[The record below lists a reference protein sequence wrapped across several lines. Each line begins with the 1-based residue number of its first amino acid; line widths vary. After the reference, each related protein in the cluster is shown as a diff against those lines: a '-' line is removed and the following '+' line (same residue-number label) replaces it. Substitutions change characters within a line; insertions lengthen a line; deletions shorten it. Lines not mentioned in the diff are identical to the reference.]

1 MNLPLIIT
9 FLRIAAIPFV
19 ALFYYLPW
27 EWAHPAAAI
36 MFILAAISDWLDGYL
51 ARSMH
56 QVTRLGAFLDPVADK
71 VLVAVALV
79 MIVAE
84 HEWVYMPLFASV
96 IIGREI
102 VISALREWMAELGK
116 RASVAVNWVGK
127 FKTTAQLVSLIFLL
141 WYTPGGSMIF
151 LHIGSWLLI
160 AASVLTLWSM
170 WVYIKLA
177 WPDLQNTTP
186 IDSNNHQ

>member
-9 FLRIAAIPFV
+9 FLRIAAIPFI

-27 EWAHPAAAI
+27 EWAHPAASI

-51 ARSMH
+51 ARTMR
-56 QVTRLGAFLDPVADK
+56 QTTRLGAFLDPVADK

-84 HEWVYMPLFASV
+84 HEWTFMPLFAAV

-102 VISALREWMAELGK
+102 VISALREWMAEIGK

-127 FKTTAQLVSLIFLL
+127 VKTTVQLLALIFLL
-141 WYTPGGSMIF
+141 WYMPGGNILF
-151 LHIGSWLLI
+151 LNIGSLLLI

-170 WVYIKLA
+170 WVYI
-177 WPDLQNTTP
+177 W
-186 IDSNNHQ
+186 